1 MNKITNAVKSPSI
14 SKCQN
19 ISLNLPTIKPNGG
32 HTHSRAHKKSK
43 ILKCDINR
51 LSKLNPSENY
61 RFTLQLNTHRTV
73 AIIPN

>member
-32 HTHSRAHKKSK
+32 HTHSRAHKKVK
-43 ILKCDINR
+43 
-51 LSKLNPSENY
+51 
-61 RFTLQLNTHRTV
+61 F
-73 AIIPN
+73 